1 MTGRRFG
8 TGEAIQP
15 VMRWCGMAEPEDP
28 IHLSAE
34 EARQAEEVL
43 RKPWERVVFLIGL
56 IGAIILGV
64 VLLWR

>member
-1 MTGRRFG
+1 
-8 TGEAIQP
+8 
-15 VMRWCGMAEPEDP
+15 MAEPEDP

-34 EARQAEEVL
+34 EARQGEQVL
-43 RKPWERVVFLIGL
+43 RKPWERIVFLVGL